1 MKEKLENI
9 FIIVGS
15 IVIGI
20 PLGLIVGLVCWFKF
34 PFQIYYQARA
44 DLALKRISRAEL
56 ELKKYESEDIWEK
69 HIERM
74 EKRKNYD
81 N

>member
-1 MKEKLENI
+1 MKEKLEHI

-15 IVIGI
+15 IFIGI

-34 PFQIYYQARA
+34 PFQVYYQARA
-44 DLALKRISRAEL
+44 DLALKRIKRAEQ
-56 ELKKYESEDIWEK
+56 ELQKYNSENIWER
-69 HIERM
+69 HIKRIE
-74 EKRKNYD
+74 EKKSYD

>member
-1 MKEKLENI
+1 MKEKLANI

-15 IVIGI
+15 IFIGI

-44 DLALKRISRAEL
+44 NLALQRINKAKEK
-56 ELKKYESEDIWEK
+56 LKEYEDIDIWER
-69 HIERM
+69 HAQRM
-74 EKRKNYD
+74 EEKKSYD